1 MNRNVLLEIGT
12 EEIPSSYIAPAL
24 EQMQKFVNDMLTE
37 KMVSFGE
44 IKTFATPRRLILTI
58 ADVEE
63 KSKDSVQEFN
73 GPSAKA
79 GKDANGNWT
88 QAILG
93 FSNKHQVKPEQLVI
107 KDTPK
112 GQYYTYSKKI
122 KGEKVTKI
130 LAEIFPIIIQKIY
143 FPKTMVW
150 ESSCLKFARPIR
162 TLVAMYGDKVIKF
175 SLANGAIKSSN
186 KTIGLHTLTTKPII
200 IKSADVYKETMQN
213 NCVLID
219 QAERKERIISSIN
232 EVANTISA
240 KAILDESLVNEVNQL
255 VEYPTAVLCKFN
267 EKYLKLPPEV
277 LITCLKKQQKC
288 FAVKDSTGK
297 LTNYFINVR
306 NGKSDNLDI
315 VRAGYEKVVVARLED
330 SVFFYDNDIKKPFE
344 QSIERLKGLIFQK
357 EIGTVYEKLTR
368 IKTVANFIN
377 EENKLNINKDTLTR
391 VIDLSKTDLVSEMVF
406 EYPELQGI
414 MGRIYSKVAGESD
427 EISKA
432 IEQHYWPLS
441 ASGTLPENVLSV
453 VVSLADKIDTVAADF
468 AIGLEPS
475 GSADPYGLRRMA
487 IGIVRMIRE
496 FLPETDFEKILDIA
510 LNSLPEKIKEKE
522 TFDTAKQRL
531 VKFFWS
537 RIENIY
543 ENEGYKFDEVKAV
556 IIPSQKI
563 GLKVLGDIKKKLDAL
578 QNLRKESSFESITTI
593 FKRASNILNQARK
606 QKLNISDIVKTDL
619 LKEEPE
625 QNLYN
630 QYVVIEK
637 QLDEL
642 LSKKD
647 YANAINKLNDIKPY
661 LDNFF
666 EKVMVMCED
675 ENIKINRISLINY
688 ITEKFN
694 SFVSLSSLQ

>member
-1 MNRNVLLEIGT
+1 MVKNVLLEIGT

-24 EQMQKFVNDMLTE
+24 EQMQKFTNDMLTE
-37 KMVSFGE
+37 KMVSFGQ

-63 KSKDSVQEFN
+63 KSKDSIQEFN

-162 TLVAMYGDKVIKF
+162 TIVAMYGDKVIKF

-186 KTIGLHTLTTKPII
+186 KTIGLHTLTTKPIVI
-200 IKSADVYKETMQN
+200 ESADVYKETLQN
-213 NCVLID
+213 NCVLVD
-219 QAERKERIISSIN
+219 QQERKQRIISSIN
-232 EVANTISA
+232 EVANSISA

-288 FAVKDSTGK
+288 FAVKDSMGK

-368 IKTVANFIN
+368 IKAVANFIN

-441 ASGTLPENVLSV
+441 ASGTLPENILSV

-496 FLPETDFEKILDIA
+496 FLPETDFEKILDTA
-510 LNSLPEKIKEKE
+510 LNSLPEKIKEKD
-522 TFDTAKQRL
+522 TFATAKQRL

-556 IIPSQKI
+556 IIPSQKL

-593 FKRASNILNQARK
+593 FKRASNILNQAKK
-606 QKLNISDIVKTDL
+606 QKLNISDVVKTDL

-630 QYVVIEK
+630 QYVVIDK
-637 QLDEL
+637 QLEEL

-647 YANAINKLNDIKPY
+647 YANAINKLNDVKPY

-694 SFVSLSSLQ
+694 SFVNLSSLQ

>member
-24 EQMQKFVNDMLTE
+24 EQMQKFTNDMLTE
-37 KMVSFGE
+37 KMVSFGQ

-219 QAERKERIISSIN
+219 QAERKERIVSSIN

-441 ASGTLPENVLSV
+441 ASGTLPENILSV

-496 FLPETDFEKILDIA
+496 FLPETDFEKILDMA

-522 TFDTAKQRL
+522 TFNTAKQRL

-630 QYVVIEK
+630 QYVVIDK

-694 SFVSLSSLQ
+694 SFVNLSSLQ

>member
-1 MNRNVLLEIGT
+1 MVKNVLLEIGT

-44 IKTFATPRRLILTI
+44 IKTFATPRRLVLTI

-122 KGEKVTKI
+122 KGEKATKI
-130 LAEIFPIIIQKIY
+130 LAEIFPVIIQKIY

-162 TLVAMYGDKVIKF
+162 TIVAMYSDKIIKF
-175 SLANGAIKSSN
+175 SLAGGAIKSSN

-200 IKSADVYKETMQN
+200 IKSADDYKKTLQN
-213 NCVLID
+213 NCVLVD
-219 QAERKERIISSIN
+219 QKKRKERIINSIN

-288 FAVKDSTGK
+288 FAVKDSMGK

-427 EISKA
+427 DVSKA

-441 ASGTLPENVLSV
+441 ASGTLPESILSV

-510 LNSLPEKIKEKE
+510 LNSLPEKIKEKD
-522 TFDTAKQRL
+522 TFATAKQRL

-556 IIPSQKI
+556 IIPSQKL

-593 FKRASNILNQARK
+593 FKRANNILNQAKK
-606 QKLNISDIVKTDL
+606 QKLNISDIVKPDL

-630 QYVVIEK
+630 QYVVIDK
-637 QLDEL
+637 QLEEL

-694 SFVSLSSLQ
+694 SFVNLSSLQ

>member
-24 EQMQKFVNDMLTE
+24 EQMQKFTNDMLTE
-37 KMVSFGE
+37 RMVSFGE

-162 TLVAMYGDKVIKF
+162 TIVAMYGDKVIKF

-219 QAERKERIISSIN
+219 QAERKERIVSSIN

-441 ASGTLPENVLSV
+441 ASGTLPEDILSV

-487 IGIVRMIRE
+487 IGIVRMIRV
-496 FLPETDFEKILDIA
+496 FLPETDFEKILDMA
-510 LNSLPEKIKEKE
+510 LNSLPEKIKEKD
-522 TFDTAKQRL
+522 TFSTAKQRL

-630 QYVVIEK
+630 QYVVIDK

-694 SFVSLSSLQ
+694 SFVNLSSLQ

>member
-1 MNRNVLLEIGT
+1 
-12 EEIPSSYIAPAL
+12 
-24 EQMQKFVNDMLTE
+24 
-37 KMVSFGE
+37 
-44 IKTFATPRRLILTI
+44 
-58 ADVEE
+58 
-63 KSKDSVQEFN
+63 
-73 GPSAKA
+73 
-79 GKDANGNWT
+79 
-88 QAILG
+88 
-93 FSNKHQVKPEQLVI
+93 
-107 KDTPK
+107 
-112 GQYYTYSKKI
+112 
-122 KGEKVTKI
+122 
-130 LAEIFPIIIQKIY
+130 
-143 FPKTMVW
+143 
-150 ESSCLKFARPIR
+150 
-162 TLVAMYGDKVIKF
+162 MYGDKIIKF
-175 SLANGAIKSSN
+175 SLADGAIKSSN
-186 KTIGLHTLTTKPII
+186 KTIGLHTLTTKPIVI
-200 IKSADVYKETMQN
+200 ESADVYKETLQN
-213 NCVLID
+213 NCILVD
-219 QAERKERIISSIN
+219 QDERKQRIISSIN
-232 EVANTISA
+232 EVANSISA

-277 LITCLKKQQKC
+277 IITCLKKQQKC
-288 FAVKDSTGK
+288 FAVKDSMGK

-391 VIDLSKTDLVSEMVF
+391 VIDLSKIDLVSEMVF

-427 EISKA
+427 DVSKA

-441 ASGTLPENVLSV
+441 ASGTLPETILSV

-510 LNSLPEKIKEKE
+510 LNSLPEKIKEKD
-522 TFDTAKQRL
+522 TFATAKQRL

-556 IIPSQKI
+556 IIPSQKL

-593 FKRASNILNQARK
+593 FKRASNILNQAKK
-606 QKLNISDIVKTDL
+606 QKLNVSDIVKTDL

-630 QYVVIEK
+630 QYVVIDK
-637 QLDEL
+637 QLEEL

-694 SFVSLSSLQ
+694 SFVNLSSLQ

>member
-1 MNRNVLLEIGT
+1 MNSNVLLEIGT

-24 EQMQKFVNDMLTE
+24 EQMQKFANDMLTE
-37 KMVSFGE
+37 KMVNFGE

-79 GKDANGNWT
+79 GKDSNGNWT

-130 LAEIFPIIIQKIY
+130 LAEIFPTIIQKIY

-162 TLVAMYGDKVIKF
+162 TIVAMYGDKVIKF

-200 IKSADVYKETMQN
+200 IKSADVYKETLQN

-219 QAERKERIISSIN
+219 QQERRERIISSIN
-232 EVANTISA
+232 EVANSISA
-240 KAILDESLVNEVNQL
+240 KAILDENLVNEVNQL

-288 FAVKDSTGK
+288 FAVKDSMGK

-368 IKTVANFIN
+368 IKAVANFIN

-441 ASGTLPENVLSV
+441 ASGTLPENILSV

-496 FLPETDFEKILDIA
+496 FLPETDFEKILDTA
-510 LNSLPEKIKEKE
+510 LNSLPEKIKEKD
-522 TFDTAKQRL
+522 TFATAKQRL

-556 IIPSQKI
+556 IIPSQKL

-593 FKRASNILNQARK
+593 FKRASNILNQAKK
-606 QKLNISDIVKTDL
+606 QKLNISDVVKTDL

-630 QYVVIEK
+630 QYVVIDK
-637 QLDEL
+637 QLEEL

-694 SFVSLSSLQ
+694 SFVNLSSLQ

>member
-1 MNRNVLLEIGT
+1 MVKNVLLEIGT

-37 KMVSFGE
+37 KMVSFGQ
-44 IKTFATPRRLILTI
+44 IKTYATPRRLVLTI

-73 GPSAKA
+73 GPSVKA

-112 GQYYTYSKKI
+112 GQYYTYSKEI
-122 KGEKVTKI
+122 KGEKATKI
-130 LAEIFPIIIQKIY
+130 LAEIFPVIIQKIY

-162 TLVAMYGDKVIKF
+162 TIVAMYGDKIIKF
-175 SLANGAIKSSN
+175 SLADGAIKSSN
-186 KTIGLHTLTTKPII
+186 KTIGLHTLTTKPIV
-200 IKSADVYKETMQN
+200 IKSADVYKETLQN
-213 NCVLID
+213 NCVLVD
-219 QAERKERIISSIN
+219 QDERKQRIISSIN

-255 VEYPTAVLCKFN
+255 VEYPTAVLCKFD
-267 EKYLKLPPEV
+267 EKYLKLPAEV

-288 FAVKDSTGK
+288 FAIKDNAGK

-306 NGKSDNLDI
+306 NGKSENLDI

-377 EENKLNINKDTLTR
+377 EENKLNINKETLTR

-414 MGRIYSKVAGESD
+414 MGRIYSKAAGESD
-427 EISKA
+427 EISA
-432 IEQHYWPLS
+432 AVEQHYWPLS
-441 ASGTLPENVLSV
+441 ASGTLPENVLSAI
-453 VVSLADKIDTVAADF
+453 VSLADKIDTVTADF

-496 FLPETDFEKILDIA
+496 FLPETDFEKILDVA
-510 LNSLPEKIKEKE
+510 LNSLPEKIKEKD
-522 TFDTAKQRL
+522 TFATAKQRL
-531 VKFFWS
+531 VKFFWN

-556 IIPSQKI
+556 VVPAQKN
-563 GLKVLGDIKKKLDAL
+563 GLKFLGDIKKKLDAL
-578 QNLRKESSFESITTI
+578 QNLRKESSFESVTTI
-593 FKRASNILNQARK
+593 FKRANNILNQAKK
-606 QKLNISDIVKTDL
+606 QNLTIASTVNADL
-619 LKEEPE
+619 LKEEAE
-625 QNLYN
+625 LDLYKK
-630 QYVVIEK
+630 YIETDK
-637 QLDEL
+637 EL
-642 LSKKD
+642 KLLLTAKD
-647 YANAINKLNDIKPY
+647 YMSTINKLNDIKPY

-666 EKVMVMCED
+666 EKVMVMCDD
-675 ENIKINRISLINY
+675 ENIKLNRIALINY
-688 ITEKFN
+688 ITARFN
-694 SFVSLSSLQ
+694 SFVNLSSLQ

>member
-1 MNRNVLLEIGT
+1 
-12 EEIPSSYIAPAL
+12 
-24 EQMQKFVNDMLTE
+24 MQKFTNDMLTE
-37 KMVSFGE
+37 KMVSFGQ
-44 IKTFATPRRLILTI
+44 IKTYATPRRLILTI

-79 GKDANGNWT
+79 GKDADGNWT

-112 GQYYTYSKKI
+112 GQYYTYSKQI
-122 KGEKVTKI
+122 KGEKVTNI

-162 TLVAMYGDKVIKF
+162 TIVAMYGDKIIKF
-175 SLANGAIKSSN
+175 SLADGAIKSSN

-213 NCVLID
+213 NCVLVD
-219 QAERKERIISSIN
+219 QEERRKRIISSIN

-267 EKYLKLPPEV
+267 EKYLKLPAEV

-288 FAVKDSTGK
+288 FAVKDSMGK

-330 SVFFYDNDIKKPFE
+330 SVFFYDNDIKKPFD

-357 EIGTVYEKLTR
+357 EIGTVYEKLGR

-377 EENKLNINKDTLTR
+377 EENKLNINKETLTR

-427 EISKA
+427 DVSKA

-441 ASGTLPENVLSV
+441 ASGTLPENILSV
-453 VVSLADKIDTVAADF
+453 AVSLADKIDTVAADF

-496 FLPETDFEKILDIA
+496 FLPETDFEKVLDVA
-510 LNSLPEKIKEKE
+510 LNSLPQKIKEKE
-522 TFDTAKQRL
+522 TFNTAKQRL

-556 IIPSQKI
+556 IIPSQKL
-563 GLKVLGDIKKKLDAL
+563 GLKFLGDIKKKLDAL

-593 FKRASNILNQARK
+593 FKRANNILNQAKK
-606 QKLNISDIVKTDL
+606 QKLNISDVVKTDL

-630 QYVVIEK
+630 QYVVTDK

-647 YANAINKLNDIKPY
+647 YTNAINKLNDIKPY
-661 LDNFF
+661 LDKFF
-666 EKVMVMCED
+666 ETVMVMCED

-694 SFVSLSSLQ
+694 SFVNLSSLQ

>member
-1 MNRNVLLEIGT
+1 MVKNVLLEIGT

-24 EQMQKFVNDMLTE
+24 EQMQKFTNDMLTE
-37 KMVSFGE
+37 RMVSFGE

-63 KSKDSVQEFN
+63 KSKDSIQEFN

-219 QAERKERIISSIN
+219 QAERKERIVSSIN

-441 ASGTLPENVLSV
+441 ASGTLPENILSV

-487 IGIVRMIRE
+487 IGIVRMIRD
-496 FLPETDFEKILDIA
+496 FLPETDFEKILDMA

-522 TFDTAKQRL
+522 TFNTAKQRL

-606 QKLNISDIVKTDL
+606 QKLNISDIVKPDL

-625 QNLYN
+625 QKLYN
-630 QYVVIEK
+630 QYVVIDK

-647 YANAINKLNDIKPY
+647 YVNAINKLNDIKPY

-694 SFVSLSSLQ
+694 SFVNLSSLQ

>member
-1 MNRNVLLEIGT
+1 MNKNVILEIGA

-24 EQMQKFVNDMLTE
+24 DQMKKFAEDMLNAA
-37 KMVSFGE
+37 MLDHGE
-44 IKTFATPRRLILTI
+44 IRTYSTPRRLILAI
-58 ADVEE
+58 DNVEE

-73 GPSAKA
+73 GPSVKA

-107 KDTPK
+107 KETPK

-122 KGEKVTKI
+122 KGEKATNI
-130 LAEIFPIIIQKIY
+130 LAEILPAIIQKIY
-143 FPKTMVW
+143 FPKTMIW
-150 ESSCLKFARPIR
+150 EASGLKFARPIR
-162 TLVAMYGDKVIKF
+162 TIVALYGDKVIKF
-175 SLANGAIKSSN
+175 SLANGAIKASN
-186 KTIGLHTLTTKPII
+186 KTIGLHTLTTAPIV
-200 IKSADVYKETMQN
+200 IKSADEYKQTLQN
-213 NCVLID
+213 NCVLVD
-219 QAERKERIISSIN
+219 QQERKQRIISSIN
-232 EVANTISA
+232 EVADTISA
-240 KAILDESLVNEVNQL
+240 KAILDESLVNEVNNL

-306 NGKSDNLDI
+306 NGKSENLDI

-330 SVFFYDNDIKKPFE
+330 SVFFYDNDIKKSFE
-344 QSIERLKGLIFQK
+344 SSLERLKGLIFQK

-368 IKTVANFIN
+368 IKAVANFIN

-427 EISKA
+427 EISNA

-441 ASGTLPENVLSV
+441 ASGALPENILSIA
-453 VVSLADKIDTVAADF
+453 VSLADKIDTVTADF

-487 IGIVRMIRE
+487 IGIVRMIRQY
-496 FLPETDFEKILDIA
+496 LPEADFEKILDMA
-510 LNSLPEKIKEKE
+510 LNALPEQIKQKD
-522 TFDTAKQRL
+522 TFATAKQRL

-563 GLKVLGDIKKKLDAL
+563 GLKSLGDIVKKLNTL
-578 QNLRKESSFESITTI
+578 QNLRKETSFESITTI
-593 FKRASNILNQARK
+593 FKRASNILNQAKK
-606 QKLNISDIVKTDL
+606 QKLNFSDSVNKDL

-630 QYVVIEK
+630 KYVEVDK
-637 QLDEL
+637 EL
-642 LSKKD
+642 SGLLANKD
-647 YANAINKLNDIKPY
+647 YVAAINKLNDIKPY
-661 LDNFF
+661 LDTFF

-675 ENIKINRISLINY
+675 ENVKTNRISLINY